1 MTTDKKNTYNKEWA
15 QEYYLKN
22 KEHIKARNRQWRLDN
37 PERMKSLIK
46 RYKSADNPTYLAYAD
61 RHFVRGIWIK
71 AKHTSQKKGY
81 DFDLT
86 EEDIVIP
93 EKCPYLDVPL
103 TKIYGAGQLDFNAS
117 IDRIDS
123 TKGYV
128 KGNVQIISRMAN
140 RMKNNASEEQL
151 VTFANK
157 VLALHSKTSSSQDT
171 K

>member
-1 MTTDKKNTYNKEWA
+1 MTTNKKNYYNKEYA
-15 QEYYLKN
+15 QQYYLDN
-22 KEHIKARNRQWRLDN
+22 KEAITARNKKWQSENQEKMR
-37 PERMKSLIK
+37 EFSKK
-46 RYKSADNPTYLAYAD
+46 YKSVDNPTYLAYAE

-71 AKHTSQKKGY
+71 AKHTAAKKGY

-86 EEDIVIP
+86 EEDIHIP

-157 VLALHSKTSSSQDT
+157 VLALHSKTFSSQDT